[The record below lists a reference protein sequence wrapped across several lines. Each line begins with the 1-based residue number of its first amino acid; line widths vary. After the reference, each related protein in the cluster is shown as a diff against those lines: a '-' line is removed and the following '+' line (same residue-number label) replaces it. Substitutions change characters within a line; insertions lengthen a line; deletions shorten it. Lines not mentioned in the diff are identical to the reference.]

1 MEKSVEV
8 IAAAII
14 LNNNKDKI
22 LLIKR
27 KDKLGG
33 DSWSIPGG
41 HVEFGEK
48 IIDSLKRELK
58 EELDL
63 YIISSE
69 FFDLE
74 EIILKNKH
82 MISFDYLVI
91 ANENIEINDEIDSA
105 EWIEFNKL
113 PNVDHKLS
121 NQILNK
127 LKKII

>member
-27 KDKLGG
+27 KDKLWG